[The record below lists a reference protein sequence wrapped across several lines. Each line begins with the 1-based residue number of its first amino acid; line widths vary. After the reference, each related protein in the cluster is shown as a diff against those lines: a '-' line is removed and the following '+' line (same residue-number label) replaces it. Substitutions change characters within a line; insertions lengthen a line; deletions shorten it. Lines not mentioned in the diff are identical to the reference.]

1 MPHLVHIP
9 DSSGLIASTSIGRSS
24 EVPRRTTGPR
34 LNRRARYP
42 VAPSLRADTAFT
54 QEVSMR
60 FTLAVATALVFA
72 GVPSPAQA
80 AEPTHGPLG
89 PFTAQLVIADE
100 CPFVVHEL
108 ATFSGS
114 VPVWYGDDTTTP
126 VRFNAAVVET
136 DVFSANGKTLT
147 TEPYHY
153 SSRGSF
159 DAAGQQTT

>member
-1 MPHLVHIP
+1 
-9 DSSGLIASTSIGRSS
+9 
-24 EVPRRTTGPR
+24 
-34 LNRRARYP
+34 
-42 VAPSLRADTAFT
+42 
-54 QEVSMR
+54 MR

-114 VPVWYGDDTTTP
+114 VTVWYADDTTTP

-159 DAAGQQTT
+159 DAAGQQTTAIDTGVVVKLKLPDGSMFVAAGRADILGGQTLLTPDVGTSGNVAGFCAALSP